1 MWIFLRQE
9 EVMSENSLQVW
20 KCQPQA
26 EALLMSLLEKCV
38 QNNTYVAKLQQ
49 ELLKHTSTRLFDWV
63 DHFIAGHSSALE
75 FQLEQCGFV
84 SQHASSSYRVFYHP
98 GAQLPRLV
106 LYDQEAVGLGL
117 AVQVDSIAD
126 FLMVRGQTGWIE
138 GMPLSPFRRCC
149 VSQDHGIALWV
160 IERRGTES
168 IEPAYLDAGY
178 AERYIEAKEKWLSRP
193 RHLEDE
199 EQALQQALL
208 LAKELTGILG
218 QDLAAHVVLECERRY
233 WQSRNTAGHWQKY
246 RQDRLGMGWGN
257 HDHHTFRSSRKHF
270 TSLVRL
276 FEILGFHCRERF
288 YAGKEA
294 GWGAQVME
302 NPRAKLVLFLDV
314 DLAPHEVEQ
323 DFSHHPMPDLPEL
336 GTIGLWCGLHGDS
349 ILQSGMHHLEAQFMF
364 EELTHD
370 LSHLHIRMME
380 PFSNFAY
387 LKQAF
392 TEGEVWQVDPK
403 RVETLLQAH
412 KITADEAHKFLS
424 YGAVG
429 SHLENLQRREGYKG
443 FNQKNV
449 SYVIKMTD
457 PRVL

>member
-1 MWIFLRQE
+1 MPTHPNQIWE
-9 EVMSENSLQVW
+9 
-20 KCQPQA
+20 CQPQA
-26 EALLMSLLEKCV
+26 EGLMLNLLEKCT
-38 QNNTYVAKLQQ
+38 QINPYIDKLNKD
-49 ELLKHTSTRLFDWV
+49 LLKQTSTRLFDWV
-63 DHFIAGHSSALE
+63 DHLIAGYSSSLE
-75 FQLEQCGFV
+75 HQLEQCGFI

-106 LYDQEAVGLGL
+106 LQDQEIPEFGVAIN
-117 AVQVDSIAD
+117 VDNIAD
-126 FLMVRGQTGWIE
+126 FLMVRGQTGWME
-138 GMPLSPFRRCC
+138 GSPFSPFRRCC
-149 VSQDHGIALWV
+149 VSTEHNVSLWV

-168 IEPAYLDAGY
+168 IEPAYLDATY
-178 AERYIEAKEKWLSRP
+178 TERYLEAREKWQARP
-193 RHLEDE
+193 RQVEDE
-199 EQALQQALL
+199 EAAMQHTLVLTRELAGLL
-208 LAKELTGILG
+208 GE
-218 QDLAAHVVLECERRY
+218 DLAAYLVLECERQY
-233 WQSRNTAGHWQKY
+233 WQARNTAGHWQKY

-257 HDHHTFRSSRKHF
+257 HDHHTFRSSRRHF

-288 YAGKEA
+288 YAGEEA

-314 DLAPHEVEQ
+314 DLAPHELEH
-323 DFSHHPMPDLPEL
+323 DFSHHPMKDLPAL
-336 GTIGLWCGLHGDS
+336 GTIGLWCSLHGDS
-349 ILQSGMHHLEAQFMF
+349 ILQAGMHHLEAQFLF

-380 PFSNFAY
+380 PFSNFPF

-403 RVETLLQAH
+403 RVEALLKSQ
-412 KITADEAHKFLS
+412 KITQDEAHKFLA

-457 PRVL
+457 PRLL